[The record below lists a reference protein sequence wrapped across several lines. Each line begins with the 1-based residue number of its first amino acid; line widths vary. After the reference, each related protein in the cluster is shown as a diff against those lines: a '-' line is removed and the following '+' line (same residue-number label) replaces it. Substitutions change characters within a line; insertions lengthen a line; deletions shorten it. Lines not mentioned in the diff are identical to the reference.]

1 MFLTGHFDVVDVLM
15 LVANVAPVALYFLVL
30 GLVNSHARPYLIT
43 SRSDFIILTSVL
55 IPVLMWPVPSLAGYG
70 TWWPLIVGACLALAV
85 FLWMLPSAAAGFVI
99 YNVSESRCIRFVSDT
114 LRTLGLR
121 GRWEG
126 NTWLCDSGTVT
137 IHVSH
142 FELLRNVTLHLTIRD
157 PDRQA
162 LTDAIAREMTN
173 RLATVSQL
181 PSTMGVCLVIIG
193 VSMMIVP
200 MWMVGHHIHDL
211 VDAMSHIFG

>member
-1 MFLTGHFDVVDVLM
+1 MFLAGHFEVVDVLM

-43 SRSDFIILTSVL
+43 SRSDFIVLTSVL

-70 TWWPLIVGACLALAV
+70 TWWPLILGACLALAV
-85 FLWMLPSAAAGFVI
+85 FIGMLPSATAGFVI
-99 YNVSESRCIRFVSDT
+99 YNVSESRCLRFVSDS
-114 LRTLGLR
+114 LRALR
-121 GRWEG
+121 LKGRWQG
-126 NTWLCDSGTVT
+126 NTWQCDSGTVS

-142 FELLRNVTLHLTIRD
+142 FALLRNVTIHLVIHD

-162 LTDAIAREMTN
+162 ISDSIATELSN
-173 RLATVSQL
+173 RLKTVSQL

-193 VSMMIVP
+193 VSMMIFP